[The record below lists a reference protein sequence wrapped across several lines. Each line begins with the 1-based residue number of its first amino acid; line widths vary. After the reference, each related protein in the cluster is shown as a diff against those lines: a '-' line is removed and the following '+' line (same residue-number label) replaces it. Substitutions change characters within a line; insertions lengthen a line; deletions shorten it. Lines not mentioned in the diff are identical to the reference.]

1 MSLSIKDQLEII
13 LLQEEKC
20 QFNLFTSQTAL
31 DLGLM
36 LIENAKPFNKPVV
49 IDITLNGHQ
58 LFRYAMQGTNRDN
71 DEWVRRKN
79 NVVDRFHHSSYYV
92 GRHLANQCV
101 VGTITVSGLTQED
114 DHNLV
119 ANTIQELLAI
129 QQKQ

>member
-1 MSLSIKDQLEII
+1 MGKIRPILKATKCMIFVLFFFLLLQSSKNMSLSIKDQLEII

-71 DEWVRRKN
+71 DEWVRRK
-79 NVVDRFHHSSYYV
+79 
-92 GRHLANQCV
+92 
-101 VGTITVSGLTQED
+101 
-114 DHNLV
+114 
-119 ANTIQELLAI
+119 
-129 QQKQ
+129 K

>member
-1 MSLSIKDQLEII
+1 MKLNKAYTLCDGENKAYFKSNKMHDFCPFFFLLLLQSSKNMSLSIKDQLEII

-71 DEWVRRKN
+71 DEWVRRK
-79 NVVDRFHHSSYYV
+79 
-92 GRHLANQCV
+92 
-101 VGTITVSGLTQED
+101 
-114 DHNLV
+114 
-119 ANTIQELLAI
+119 
-129 QQKQ
+129 K